1 MYKKILST
9 VMPPS
14 STAASTET
22 LPMKTTTDSSS
33 PSGGS
38 YTDMFRRR
46 NLTITLLVGVVLGL
60 PCLIYFN
67 DMIPSQ
73 LLSLSFYDS
82 NSIKVDARLKEVLE
96 KAAMKDKTVILTTLN
111 EAWATPNS
119 VFDLFLES
127 FRIGERTQN
136 LTSNLVIIALDGKAY
151 KRCMEIHPHCYA
163 LTTSGI
169 DFSEEAYFMS
179 ADYLVMMW
187 RRIDFL
193 RTVLEMGYNFVFTDA
208 DIMWFRNP
216 FDFNRFY
223 NGSDFQ
229 IACDWYNGNSRDVN
243 NSPNGG
249 FTYVRSNER
258 TKKFYKYW
266 YEARQSHPGKH
277 DQDVLNIIK
286 HKRSFRNIGLK
297 IRFLNTAYFGGLCQP
312 SRNLNEVCTMHANCC
327 FGLDNKLNDLNVMLN
342 DWRRFMALSEDSK
355 KSWKK
360 SWNVPQNCSLG
371 NFHPHPSKKDAKQE
385 KIV

>member
-14 STAASTET
+14 SSSSSET
-22 LPMKTTTDSSS
+22 LALKTADSPSSS
-33 PSGGS
+33 AGYNIS
-38 YTDMFRRR
+38 RRR
-46 NLTITLLVGVVLGL
+46 NLTLTLVVGVFLGL
-60 PCLIYFN
+60 SCVIYFN
-67 DMIPSQ
+67 DLIPSQ
-73 LLSLSFYDS
+73 LLSFSSFYDS
-82 NSIKVDARLKEVLE
+82 SSLKVDERLKEVLE

-119 VFDLFLES
+119 VVDLFLES

-136 LTSNLVIIALDGKAY
+136 LSSNLVIIALDSKAY
-151 KRCMEIHPHCYA
+151 NRCVEIHPHCYA
-163 LTTSGI
+163 LTTSGVE
-169 DFSEEAYFMS
+169 FSEEAYFMS
-179 ADYLVMMW
+179 PDYLVMMW

-216 FDFNRFY
+216 FERFY

-229 IACDWYNGNSRDVN
+229 IACDYFNGNSRDLR

-249 FTYVRSNER
+249 FTYVQSNKR

-266 YEARQSHPGKH
+266 YDSRQRHPGKH

-286 HKRSFRNIGLK
+286 KKRSFKRIGLK
-297 IRFLNTAYFGGLCQP
+297 MRFLNTAYFGGLCEP
-312 SRNLNEVCTMHANCC
+312 SRNLNEVCTMHVNCC
-327 FGLDNKLNDLNVMLN
+327 FGLDNKLHDLNVMLD
-342 DWRRFMALSEDSK
+342 DWRRFMSLPADSK
-355 KSWKK
+355 KSWKS

-385 KIV
+385 KRD